1 MARIVNIIKKFIK
14 IIDYLEIIQLLH
26 NFLILKL
33 NQYIFVQIDII
44 NQFILIKLIFLHLI
58 KQKKLILLKYKLN
71 KFQNHYLSIK

>member
-44 NQFILIKLIFLHLI
+44 NQFILIKLIFLPLI
-58 KQKKLILLKYKLN
+58 KQKKLFLLKYKLN
-71 KFQNHYLSIK
+71 KSLNHYLSIK

>member
-1 MARIVNIIKKFIK
+1 MVRIINIIKNFIK

-26 NFLILKL
+26 SFLILKL